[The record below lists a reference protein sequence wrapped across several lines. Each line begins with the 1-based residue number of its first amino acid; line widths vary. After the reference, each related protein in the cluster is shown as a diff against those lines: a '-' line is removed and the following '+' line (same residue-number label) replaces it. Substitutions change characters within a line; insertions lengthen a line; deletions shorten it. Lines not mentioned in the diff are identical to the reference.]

1 LFCVQPNNSSLN
13 LIFALHQKTKM
24 RIAVFVS
31 GSGSNLQNMIDA
43 VQDGRL
49 KNMEIAMVIADRDCY
64 AVERALNVD
73 IPTYLLEDRSTF
85 SEDADHNLTGEN
97 IDLIVLAGFL
107 SILTPEFTK
116 KWEGKIINVHPALL
130 PKYGG
135 KGMYGKYVHQAVLEA
150 GDEVSGA
157 TVHYVTPGIDE
168 GEIVLQKEFKVE
180 KGDTVEDLQRK
191 VAEVEKEI
199 MIEAIE
205 KLSK

>member
-1 LFCVQPNNSSLN
+1 MSQEKVGITFYNHTLYIQM
-13 LIFALHQKTKM
+13 K
-24 RIAVFVS
+24 IAVFVS
-31 GSGSNLQNMIDA
+31 GSGTNLQNIIDA

-49 KNMEIAMVIADRDCY
+49 QNLEIAMVMADRDCY
-64 AVERALNVD
+64 AVERSLD
-73 IPTYLLEDRSTF
+73 YDLPTYLLEDRKTF
-85 SEDADHNLTGEN
+85 SEDADHNLEGEN

-107 SILTPEFTK
+107 SILSKEFIG
-116 KWEGKIINVHPALL
+116 KWQGKIINIHPALL

-157 TVHYVTPGIDE
+157 TVHFVTPGIDE
-168 GEIVLQKEFKVE
+168 GEIILQKEFKIE
-180 KGDTVEDLQRK
+180 KGDTVEDLQNK

-199 MIEAIE
+199 MVEAIE

>member
-1 LFCVQPNNSSLN
+1 
-13 LIFALHQKTKM
+13 M

-49 KNMEIAMVIADRDCY
+49 KNMEIAMVMADRDCY
-64 AVERALNVD
+64 AVERSLDYD
-73 IPTYLLEDRSTF
+73 IPTFLLEDRKTF

-157 TVHYVTPGIDE
+157 SVHYVTPGIDE